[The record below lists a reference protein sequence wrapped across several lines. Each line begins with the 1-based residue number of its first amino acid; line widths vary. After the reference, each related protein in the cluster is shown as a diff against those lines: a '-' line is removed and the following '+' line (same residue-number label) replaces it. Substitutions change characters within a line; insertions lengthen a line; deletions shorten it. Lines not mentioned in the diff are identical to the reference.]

1 MNKIDR
7 IDLEPKNGRKFGTY
21 GWQVRFQSTVN
32 KVKNINRFFS
42 DKKYGG
48 SDLSYEAAKSF
59 RDAMEKEYQPSYP
72 GSLDAMRKTRNKSGL
87 VGVHR
92 TIYKCTKKYGTYYY
106 PVWQAHFPIAK
117 NKNKSV
123 RYSINKFGDEE
134 AKRLAI
140 EARDRGVE
148 KYRLNN
154 RKLFKPPNDSS
165 IKIWRYLD
173 FTKFVSMLVNKGL
186 YFPVANKFDDQ
197 FEGSFSIV
205 NKKLRPMI
213 HKELH
218 VNYNEKQIGD
228 FFLELKK
235 WICISCWHINEFE
248 SAAMWKIYSSNSES
262 ICIQSTYE
270 KLVQVLPKN
279 IEIGLVNYVDYEKEW
294 IPENDVL
301 SPFLYK
307 RKAFEHERELRAI
320 LNLSNKT
327 NFNNLNFN
335 KESAFYGKWINIDLQ
350 LLIENI
356 FVSPNSPKCFFELVN
371 NMIKL
376 FKLKWE
382 ALPSTLMDKPYY

>member
-1 MNKIDR
+1 M
-7 IDLEPKNGRKFGTY
+7 Y
-21 GWQVRFQSTVN
+21 
-32 KVKNINRFFS
+32 
-42 DKKYGG
+42 
-48 SDLSYEAAKSF
+48 
-59 RDAMEKEYQPSYP
+59 
-72 GSLDAMRKTRNKSGL
+72 
-87 VGVHR
+87 
-92 TIYKCTKKYGTYYY
+92 KKYGTYYY

-228 FFLELKK
+228 F
-235 WICISCWHINEFE
+235 S
-248 SAAMWKIYSSNSES
+248 
-262 ICIQSTYE
+262 
-270 KLVQVLPKN
+270 
-279 IEIGLVNYVDYEKEW
+279 
-294 IPENDVL
+294 
-301 SPFLYK
+301 
-307 RKAFEHERELRAI
+307 
-320 LNLSNKT
+320 
-327 NFNNLNFN
+327 
-335 KESAFYGKWINIDLQ
+335 
-350 LLIENI
+350 
-356 FVSPNSPKCFFELVN
+356 
-371 NMIKL
+371 
-376 FKLKWE
+376 
-382 ALPSTLMDKPYY
+382 